1 MEANMALMAMVV
13 FGVLFFCLASGIWVG
28 FSLFIVGFVG
38 MTLFS
43 SLPAGNNM
51 ASSVWATIEK
61 WEYVALPMFILM
73 GEILYRSGISERLF
87 RALVPW
93 LYRLPGGLLL
103 MNIISCTLFAAV
115 SGSSAA
121 TTATVGRITLA
132 ELDKLGYDRRIAMGS
147 LAGAGTLGFLIPPSL
162 IMIVYAILAGV
173 SIGKMFVAGILPGLL
188 LSGVYSAY
196 IIYRGIRNP
205 EIAPRMQASYSW
217 TERVTALKDLAP
229 TLILI
234 LMVLGSIYAG
244 VATPTEAAALGVF
257 GATVFAFINRQMNP
271 KILLECLMGAVKT
284 NAMIMIIVVGAGF
297 LSRVMGFLGIPA
309 AITQAITELQLS
321 PYVLMILLGIGLCG
335 VGLSAGWI
343 LHRGDDPAYCP
354 AHGDRRGFRS
364 HLVRHLFDSDGGGQ
378 PDNAACGVQPVCYPG
393 SHQRAHHAH
402 RRLCAAVFLPDAA
415 DDGHHHGVSANRSLS
430 APTHDREV
438 DVRYILFGQ
447 KKGKTY
453 FR

>member
-1 MEANMALMAMVV
+1 MDASMASMSAVV
-13 FGVLFFCLASGIWVG
+13 FGVLFLTLSSGIWVG
-28 FSLFIVGFVG
+28 FALFIVGFAG

-132 ELDKLGYDRRIAMGS
+132 ELDKLGYDRSIAQGS

-162 IMIVYAILAGV
+162 IMIVYAILAEV
-173 SIGKMFVAGILPGLL
+173 SIGKMFMAGILPGIL
-188 LSGVYSAY
+188 LSGIYSAY

-205 EIAPRMQASYSW
+205 EIAPRMQDTYSW
-217 TERVTALKDLAP
+217 TERIRALKDLAP

-244 VATPTEAAALGVF
+244 IATPTEAAALGVL
-257 GATVFAFINRQMNP
+257 GATIFAFLNRQMNL
-271 KILLECLMGAVKT
+271 KILFECLVGAVKT
-284 NAMIMIIVVGAGF
+284 NAMIMLIVVGAGF

-309 AITQAITELQLS
+309 AITQAITGMDLS
-321 PYVLMILLGIGLCG
+321 PYTLMVMLGLVYVVLGCLLDGFSIVVMTLPIALPMVTAAGFDPIWFGIYLILMVEVSQITPPVGFNLFVIQGLTGDPIMRIARDALPFFFLMLLTTVIITLFPEIALYLPRLMI
-335 VGLSAGWI
+335 A
-343 LHRGDDPAYCP
+343 
-354 AHGDRRGFRS
+354 
-364 HLVRHLFDSDGGGQ
+364 
-378 PDNAACGVQPVCYPG
+378 
-393 SHQRAHHAH
+393 
-402 RRLCAAVFLPDAA
+402 
-415 DDGHHHGVSANRSLS
+415 
-430 APTHDREV
+430 
-438 DVRYILFGQ
+438 
-447 KKGKTY
+447 K
-453 FR
+453 